1 MIKILLLTLIP
12 LTPMAQDL
20 MSTPPVRMEVDGIP
34 RVGITE
40 PQYDAVILHLSD
52 AQSTS
57 EELLVATRMMLRQ
70 DSIIASYERELGLR
84 DLVDANN
91 NKQIANQE
99 KQIRG
104 HELKEK
110 VRNTTRWIERGVGV
124 LLGAVGVYGG
134 YELGRLAR

>member
-1 MIKILLLTLIP
+1 MIKILLFTLIP

-20 MSTPPVRMEVDGIP
+20 MSTLPVRLEVEGIP

-70 DSIIASYERELGLR
+70 DSIIASYERELSLR

-99 KQIRG
+99 KQIKG

-110 VRNTTRWIERGVGV
+110 VRNTTRWIERGLGV
-124 LLGAVGVYGG
+124 LLGGLGIYGG